1 MKQILFTIL
10 VAFQSLG
17 HASQIECK
25 TVSNNSLPMLINIKI
40 DTSGVHYHDI
50 VKGTTIFSGPRLHSV
65 YHTDYSVSFAY
76 MRIGYR
82 QSFSTQFPNGP
93 LLSISGRSFTNEG
106 PIDELKGTLSYSP
119 GSAYSK
125 IVSLSCKFLNS
136 RMLSE

>member
-10 VAFQSLG
+10 MAFQSIG
-17 HASQIECK
+17 HASQIQCK
-25 TVSNNSLPMLINIKI
+25 TEGNNSLPMHLDIKVEP
-40 DTSGVHYHDI
+40 SGVNYHYL
-50 VKGTTIFSGPRLHSV
+50 VKGTTVFSGPRLYSV
-65 YHTDYSVSFAY
+65 YHTDYSVTFAY

-106 PIDELKGTLSYSP
+106 PIDKLSGTLSYYP

-125 IVSLSCKFLNS
+125 IVSLNCKILNN
-136 RMLSE
+136 RVLD